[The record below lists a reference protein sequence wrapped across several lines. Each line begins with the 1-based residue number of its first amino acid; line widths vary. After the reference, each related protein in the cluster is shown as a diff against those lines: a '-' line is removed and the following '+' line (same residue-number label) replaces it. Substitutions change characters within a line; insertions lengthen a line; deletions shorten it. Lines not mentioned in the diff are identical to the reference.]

1 MVAVTR
7 RKNQNH
13 LPQETRKRKQKE
25 KQTKNKKENQHLFHP
40 HSLQT
45 REKRRLKPFSDDS
58 QQFEQHPLQHLRDNY
73 ENPGS
78 SIAFLSAANLYKM
91 YGKRLSLK
99 VIKSFLSTKESY
111 TLSKNDK
118 QKRQYNGTL
127 AWHPFDLV
135 QTDLVVQDSLAQYNE
150 NNRYILCVVDVYSK
164 MLYTELMDKKDC
176 ATTAKHLEK
185 IFLRM
190 PTIPR
195 VCASDKGRE
204 FDCRLVRLL
213 MKSYK
218 MKQFLTTSDFKAAVV
233 ERVQLTLQQRL
244 FRSMIA
250 RQSYNYSDV
259 IEDIVHGYNQTYHR
273 TIQMSPYEALEP
285 SNQNRLSYIYAKKT
299 AKQTMKKVQ
308 PKFSVGQTVRVSFKR
323 GPFSRGYGQ
332 SHSSTRYLIESVDT
346 RFRVPT
352 YKLKNQPNSQSEGE
366 LVTGTFHQNQLTLV
380 DIPEYRGSIVGH
392 RTRKGEKQALMR
404 FEGYSS
410 EYDQWLPAE
419 SIKDVK

>member
-7 RKNQNH
+7 RKNQDH
-13 LPQETRKRKQKE
+13 LPKKELNRKKE
-25 KQTKNKKENQHLFHP
+25 KSQAKKENHRLFHP
-40 HSLQT
+40 HSSQT

-58 QQFEQHPLQHLRDNY
+58 QQFEHQPLQHLRENY

-78 SIAFLSAANLYKM
+78 SIAFLSATSLYKM

-99 VIKSFLSTKESY
+99 TIKSFLSTKESY

-118 QKRQYNGTL
+118 QKRQFNGTL

-135 QTDLVVQDSLAQYNE
+135 QTDLVVQDSLAQHNE
-150 NNRYILCVVDVYSK
+150 NKRYILCVIDVYSK

-176 ATTAKHLEK
+176 TTTAKHLEK

-233 ERVQLTLQQRL
+233 ERVQLTLQRKL

-259 IEDIVHGYNQTYHR
+259 IEDIVHGYNQSYHR
-273 TIQMSPYEALEP
+273 TIQMSPYKALEP
-285 SNQNRLSYIYAKKT
+285 ENQNKLSYIYAKKV
-299 AKQTMKKVQ
+299 AKQSMKKVQ

-332 SHSSTRYLIESVDT
+332 SHSSTRYLIASVDT
-346 RFRVPT
+346 RFCVPT
-352 YKLKNQPNSQSEGE
+352 YKLKNQPNSKDSGE
-366 LVTGTFHQNQLTLV
+366 PVVGTFHQNQLTLV

-392 RTRKGEKQALMR
+392 RTRKGVKQALMR
-404 FEGYSS
+404 FEGYSQ
-410 EYDQWLPAE
+410 EYDQWLPVE